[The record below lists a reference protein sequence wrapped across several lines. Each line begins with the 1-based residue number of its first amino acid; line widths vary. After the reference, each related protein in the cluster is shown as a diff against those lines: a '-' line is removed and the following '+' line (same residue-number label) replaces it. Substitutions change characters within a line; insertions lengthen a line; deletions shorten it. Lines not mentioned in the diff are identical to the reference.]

1 MVDHF
6 IAIMVQCPDCS
17 RPNTADLPWPFS
29 LETLPPDIPE
39 PEVDEFGPINS
50 KTVTFKIFKN

>member
-1 MVDHF
+1 MIEHF
-6 IAIMVQCPDCS
+6 IAVMVQCPSCEPPKPD
-17 RPNTADLPWPFS
+17 DVFHWPFS

-50 KTVTFKIFKN
+50 KTVVFKKN